1 MQKPILYSFRR
12 CPYAMRA
19 RIAIAY
25 AMINYEHREILL
37 KNRPDSLYR
46 ISAKGTVPVLKLE
59 DDKILDESLD
69 IMKWAIQINDP
80 DKLYFKNIKLQ
91 DNLILA
97 NDQIFKKKLDKY
109 KYHTRFKELSYE
121 EHQKNVYDILIVHNK
136 TLGEQKYLVSNQIT
150 LADLAV
156 FPFIRQCAHVDLNW
170 FQDQFPFLGRWLEVF
185 KNSNLIKKIMIKY
198 PIWLE
203 KDSGILVEN
212 T

>member
-1 MQKPILYSFRR
+1 
-12 CPYAMRA
+12 MRA

-170 FQDQFPFLGRWLEVF
+170 FQDHFPFLGRWLEVF

>member
-1 MQKPILYSFRR
+1 
-12 CPYAMRA
+12 MRA

-109 KYHTRFKELSYE
+109 KYASVGL
-121 EHQKNVYDILIVHNK
+121 
-136 TLGEQKYLVSNQIT
+136 
-150 LADLAV
+150 
-156 FPFIRQCAHVDLNW
+156 
-170 FQDQFPFLGRWLEVF
+170 
-185 KNSNLIKKIMIKY
+185 
-198 PIWLE
+198 
-203 KDSGILVEN
+203 
-212 T
+212 